1 MFKDHIDDDKM
12 EWLNAEWEDNESFT
26 RAEVGAP
33 AWAEAIK
40 SDGEFLSEGELRELV
55 DESLDDVLPAWS
67 YSDSYLPSQ
76 ILKAVDPIAYRCAC
90 QEIISVFVE
99 DGSIRTLWGSAE

>member
-1 MFKDHIDDDKM
+1 MFKYCIDDDKM

-40 SDGEFLSEGELRELV
+40 SDGEFLSKGELGELV
-55 DESLDDVLPAWS
+55 DESLDDVLPVWS

-76 ILKAVDPIAYRCAC
+76 ILKGVDPIAYSCAC
-90 QEIISVFVE
+90 QEIISLFVE